1 MVSQLRVMNWLLSMS
16 IKPAPC
22 IWAMSAPAAKA
33 LSLPVMTITPM
44 SSRASKPSRAA
55 PSASIRASLRAF
67 IWRGRFS
74 RIRATR
80 PWVSLRMG
88 GSSCTGG
95 SCSVD
100 IDFLLLDEGGQA
112 LVLVDQQLAE
122 LGVVEVGGL
131 TAQIGIAGLD
141 VGLAQQGAH
150 LAPQPGQHLGRRAIG
165 GPQAEP
171 DVEVGARE
179 ALLGHGGHVWEEGRA
194 AGADDAQQLDLVA
207 ADVGE
212 GDARV
217 ADEIGLARQH
227 VLQRGGSAPV
237 GDVGDVGAGG
247 HFEQLAG
254 QVGCSAGARRGVG

>member
-150 LAPQPGQHLGRRAIG
+150 FAPQPGQHLGRRAIG

-179 ALLGHGGHVWEEGRA
+179 ALLGHGGHVWEEGERRA
-194 AGADDAQQLDLVA
+194 LTMPSSLTLLLRMWGKAMP
-207 ADVGE
+207 
-212 GDARV
+212 
-217 ADEIGLARQH
+217 
-227 VLQRGGSAPV
+227 GSQTKSAWP
-237 GDVGDVGAGG
+237 DSTS
-247 HFEQLAG
+247 
-254 QVGCSAGARRGVG
+254 CSAGQRPGRGCG